1 MIEMILSP
9 SDLSIGE
16 RALSSEEHEAI
27 VDYNLWIDSN
37 YSYCHEIDVEKALD
51 LLLIL
56 FPQNQALFLRRAQIY
71 FEQDKFV
78 LACADLTPVLLQ
90 DPTHVDALLLRVAIA
105 QKTQLNEALLA
116 DVDRLLNLQP
126 FLSDPDMFDEQI
138 RVRSWRSDV
147 YIEQKLFDLALPDLA
162 YIIEQVEPVQEQYRL
177 FHYYYDALNVR
188 SEIFKTQGR
197 LEEELL
203 DLKRLLTPPSFR
215 SQKHLYRE
223 PYGNVHSYSQRG
235 LYRRSEIYVAQEN
248 YGDALRDLDALLNED
263 EYDAPALMLRR
274 QVDELIIRKKMLFK
288 LEGSENNRA
297 VPSLKTLAKM
307 AFFRHEV
314 NIDTSEWG
322 ASNPTA
328 VRTLLNDIG
337 ITPEVLDSM
346 RALVYAEAPV
356 KQTVF
361 EELETHG
368 LAAEDW
374 DVGPSHAD
382 NKKRKCDAISPSM
395 S

>member
-16 RALSSEEHEAI
+16 RALSLEEHEAL
-27 VDYNLWIDSN
+27 VDYNLWVSSN
-37 YSYCHEIDVEKALD
+37 YDDEAEDVEKALD
-51 LLLIL
+51 LLLSL
-56 FPQNQALFLRRAQIY
+56 FPQRQAIILRRAQIY
-71 FEQDKFV
+71 FEQDKCELARTDITFV
-78 LACADLTPVLLQ
+78 LTQ
-90 DPTHVDALLLRVAIA
+90 DPTHVDALILGVTIA
-105 QKTQLNEALLA
+105 HKAQQDEALLA
-116 DVDRLLNLQP
+116 DVHRLLNLQS
-126 FLSDPDMFDEQI
+126 FLSDPDMFDDQI
-138 RVRSWRSDV
+138 RVRSWRSKV
-147 YIEQKLFDLALPDLA
+147 YIKQNLFDLALPDLA
-162 YIIEQVEPVQEQYRL
+162 HIIEQVEPVQEQYRL
-177 FHYYYDALNVR
+177 FHYYYDALNAR

-197 LEEELL
+197 FEEELL
-203 DLKRLLTPPSFR
+203 DLNQLLTPPSFR

-248 YGDALRDLDALLNED
+248 YGDALRDLDALLNGD

-274 QVDELIIRKKMLFK
+274 QVDELVIRKKMLFK

-307 AFFRHEV
+307 TFFRHEV
-314 NIDTSEWG
+314 NIDTSECV

-337 ITPEVLDSM
+337 ITPEVLASM
-346 RALVYAEAPV
+346 RALVYAEVPV

-361 EELETHG
+361 EEIETHG

-374 DVGPSHAD
+374 DVGASHAD
-382 NKKRKCDAISPSM
+382 NNKRKCDAISPSV